1 MSSETRTLRPAA
13 QRPTAAQLVGRTLS
27 ITVVVAVALMIT
39 SWLLPNFEIARFR
52 DALLAGLVMGLFN
65 ALVWPALA
73 VVLVPL
79 SVYTLGLAN
88 LAVNAL
94 LTWLVLGDLP
104 GVRLDSFWAAL
115 LVALIATVIAT
126 LLATA

>member
-1 MSSETRTLRPAA
+1 
-13 QRPTAAQLVGRTLS
+13 
-27 ITVVVAVALMIT
+27 
-39 SWLLPNFEIARFR
+39 
-52 DALLAGLVMGLFN
+52 MGLFN
-65 ALVWPALA
+65 AFVWPALA
-73 VVLVPL
+73 IVLVPL

-126 LLATA
+126 LLATALALDDDAWYDERMARLARRRRRTATTDVPGVVFVQTLM